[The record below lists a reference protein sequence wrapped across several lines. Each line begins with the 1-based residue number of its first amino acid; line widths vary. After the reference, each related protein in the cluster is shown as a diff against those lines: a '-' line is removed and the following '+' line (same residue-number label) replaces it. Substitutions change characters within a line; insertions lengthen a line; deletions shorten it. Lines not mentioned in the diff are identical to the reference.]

1 MKQVCIGILMLIMLY
16 GVQAQELGQSKD
28 FDYTTYGQMIYWKA
42 LTPEEKKVFLHAYL
56 YRTFEIGNELKQDR
70 KMKSVAPRYATE
82 IAEPVYKVFRDMDE
96 TGKDNLIYWIDMFY
110 QHEFNREESFNKA
123 LQYAFR
129 KLKSG
134 SETMHDVY
142 KRSYPE

>member
-1 MKQVCIGILMLIMLY
+1 MKQVCIGILMLIMLSDA
-16 GVQAQELGQSKD
+16 QAQDIGQSKD

-42 LTPEEKKVFLHAYL
+42 LTFEEKKVFLHAYL

-96 TGKDNLIYWIDMFY
+96 TGKKNLIDWIDVFY

-134 SETMHDVY
+134 SETMNDVY

>member
-1 MKQVCIGILMLIMLY
+1 MKQVCIGILMLIMLS
-16 GVQAQELGQSKD
+16 GVRAQEIGQSKD

-70 KMKSVAPRYATE
+70 KMKSLAPRYATE
-82 IAEPVYKVFRDMDE
+82 IAEPVYKVFRDLGE
-96 TGKDNLIYWIDMFY
+96 TGKNDLIDWIDVFY

-123 LQYAFR
+123 LHYAFR

>member
-1 MKQVCIGILMLIMLY
+1 MKQVCIGILVLIMLS
-16 GVQAQELGQSKD
+16 GVQAQDLGQSKD